1 MRGGLHQYF
10 RRVHQIWKFSQVGS
24 AISVLLTKSQFE
36 HCVVLCRHRHRNEQI
51 LSVIVAAS

>member
-10 RRVHQIWKFSQVGS
+10 RRVHQIWTFSQVGS

-36 HCVVLCRHRHRNEQI
+36 HRQWAGLLVRRAVPPSSSQ
-51 LSVIVAAS
+51 